1 MLVVVGNSRA
11 TFEIDKLTNSSTYRV
26 DNLTIDTQG
35 MIVPNPTLDSYNTMF
50 IYAINMSLANGY
62 INTNG
67 FYVTKDNVNVW

>member
-1 MLVVVGNSRA
+1 
-11 TFEIDKLTNSSTYRV
+11 
-26 DNLTIDTQG
+26 

-67 FYVTKDNVNVW
+67 FYVTKDNVNIW